1 MQLFRGQQR
10 KACSKVKAHLVS
22 KYSPRARSGAI
33 TTINPVL
40 KNARQKFK
48 ILLHRLKPVPST

>member
-10 KACSKVKAHLVS
+10 KARSKVKAHLVP
-22 KYSPRARSGAI
+22 KNSPRARSGTI
-33 TTINPVL
+33 TTIDPAL